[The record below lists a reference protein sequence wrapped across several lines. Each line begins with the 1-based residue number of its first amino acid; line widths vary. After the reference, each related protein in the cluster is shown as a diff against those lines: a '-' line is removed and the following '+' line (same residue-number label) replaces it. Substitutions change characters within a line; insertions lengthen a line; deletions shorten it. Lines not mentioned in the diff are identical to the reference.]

1 MLQRIDPYRV
11 KVPREG
17 GMHRDALIYANE
29 AITIEE
35 EALRQLRNAASLDP
49 EAIVLATPDIHSGYG
64 VPIGCVLATPNFIS
78 PCAVGYDINCGM
90 RMLTTPLRRGEVDI
104 SAIAQSIRRD
114 IPLGEGKHNVSVSQ
128 KQLDAVLEKGLAAVP
143 EIVGAHARLEEAFDE
158 EEFARDVICAEDQG
172 SMKGDP
178 DAVSRHAKERGRD
191 QLGTL
196 GGGNH
201 FIEIQVVD
209 EVYDSERAKAF
220 GLWRGQITFMI
231 HSGSRGLG
239 HQVADDYMRS
249 ARQWIEKQGIFVPDR
264 DLAYFGV
271 QTKQGRDYIGAMQAA
286 ANFAFVNRYVMAE
299 LIRRNVRH
307 YYGKELAMPC
317 LYDVPHNIAKL
328 EEHGGVR
335 YWVHRKGATRAFP
348 GELMEGTEYVGT
360 GQPVLIP
367 GSMGTASYVL
377 AGTRSGEEALYSV
390 NHGAGRKMSRTA
402 ASGVGRH
409 GAKHEAAISDEEF
422 RRSMEGVLLLCEDRR
437 TIKAEAPGAYK
448 DIDDVIAVVS
458 GAGLALP
465 VARLRPLAVLKG

>member
-1 MLQRIDPYRV
+1 MLQRIDPYRM

-17 GMHRDALIYANE
+17 AMQRDAVIYANE
-29 AITIEE
+29 AITIEQ
-35 EALRQLRNAASLDP
+35 EALQQLKNAASLDP
-49 EAIVLATPDIHSGYG
+49 RAIVLATPDIHSGYG
-64 VPIGCVLATPNFIS
+64 VPIGCVLATPSFIS

-90 RMLTTPLRRGEVDI
+90 RMLTTPLQRGEVDI
-104 SAIAQSIRRD
+104 TALAQSIRRD
-114 IPLGEGKHNVSVSQ
+114 IPLGEGKHNVSVS
-128 KQLDAVLEKGLAAVP
+128 KAQLDAVLERGLEAVP
-143 EIVGAHARLEEAFDE
+143 QIVNAHPRLYEAFDE
-158 EEFARDVICAEDQG
+158 EEYARDMECAEDRG
-172 SMKGDP
+172 SMRGNP
-178 DAVSRHAKERGRD
+178 DAVSKHAKERGQD

-201 FIEIQVVD
+201 FIEIQVVED
-209 EVYDSERAKAF
+209 IYDTKTAEAF
-220 GLWRGQITFMI
+220 GLRRGQITFMI

-239 HQVADDYMRS
+239 HQVADDYMKS
-249 ARQWIEKQGIFVPDR
+249 ARQWIERQGIYVPDR
-264 DLAYFGV
+264 DLAYFDLS
-271 QTKQGRDYIGAMQAA
+271 TKQAQEYIGAMQAA
-286 ANFAFVNRYVMAE
+286 ANFAFVNRYVMAA

-307 YYGKELAMPC
+307 YYGKDLPLPC

-328 EEHGGVR
+328 EEHGGTK

-348 GELMEGTEYVGT
+348 AELMQGTKFAAT

-377 AGTRSGEEALYSV
+377 AGTESGREALYSV

-402 ASGVGRH
+402 ASGVGRR
-409 GAKHEAAISDEEF
+409 GARHEAAITDEEF

-448 DIDDVIAVVS
+448 DIDEVIAVVS
-458 GAGLALP
+458 GAGLAVP

>member
-1 MLQRIDPYRV
+1 MLQRIDPYRL

-17 GMHRDALIYANE
+17 GMQRDALIYANE
-29 AITIEE
+29 AITIEA
-35 EALRQLRNAASLDP
+35 EAVQQLRNAASLDP
-49 EAIVLATPDIHSGYG
+49 RAIVLATPDIHSGYG
-64 VPIGCVLATPNFIS
+64 VPIGCVLATPSFIS

-90 RMLTTPLRRGEVDI
+90 RMLTTLLQRGEVDI
-104 SAIAQSIRRD
+104 STLAQSIRRD
-114 IPLGEGKHNVSVSQ
+114 IPLGEGKHNVSVS
-128 KQLDAVLEKGLAAVP
+128 KAQLDAVLEKGLGAVP
-143 EIVGAHARLEEAFDE
+143 QIANAHPRLYEAFDE
-158 EEFARDVICAEDQG
+158 QEYAHDMDRAEDRG
-172 SMKGDP
+172 SMQGNP
-178 DAVSRHAKERGRD
+178 DTVSKHAKERGQD

-201 FIEIQVVD
+201 FIEIQVVED
-209 EVYDSERAKAF
+209 VYDTKIAEAF
-220 GLWRGQITFMI
+220 GLRRGQITFMI

-239 HQVADDYMRS
+239 HQVADEYMRRAREWI
-249 ARQWIEKQGIFVPDR
+249 ARQGISVPDR
-264 DLAYFGV
+264 DLAYFALD
-271 QTKQGRDYIGAMQAA
+271 TKEGKEYIGAMHAA
-286 ANFAFVNRYVMAE
+286 ANFAFVNRYVMAA
-299 LIRRNVRH
+299 LVRRNVRH
-307 YYGKELAMPC
+307 YYGANLPMPT

-328 EEHGGVR
+328 EEHGGTK

-348 GELMEGTEYVGT
+348 PELMQETQYAAT

-377 AGTRSGEEALYSV
+377 AGTQSGREALYSV

-409 GAKHEAAISDEEF
+409 GAKHEGAISDEEF

-448 DIDDVIAVVS
+448 DIDEVIAVVS
-458 GAGLALP
+458 GAGLAVS